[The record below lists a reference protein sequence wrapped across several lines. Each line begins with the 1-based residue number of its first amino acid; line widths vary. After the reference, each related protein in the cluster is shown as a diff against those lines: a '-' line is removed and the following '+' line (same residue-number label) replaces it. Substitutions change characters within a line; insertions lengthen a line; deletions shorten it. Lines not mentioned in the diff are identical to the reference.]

1 LTVRKSVGYDASLPI
16 HSPPHVKISHRI
28 RASSILGSKPTWF
41 LGTLSLIAV
50 LTGTLPAAATQI
62 SGLESPQSFLAD
74 PATNSYFISNVNG
87 DPGVRDNNGFI
98 TKLNGNA
105 EIIGFKFIQG
115 GQDNTT
121 LHAPKGMALIDN
133 TLYVADVDTL
143 RAFDKNT
150 GHSITNVT
158 FSAQT
163 STIPMSLVDIAVG
176 SRGLLYVS
184 DLTGNTIYQVDTG
197 HQHRVSVLVHDI
209 RLAGPSGI
217 AVHPKTGHV
226 ISVSWE
232 KGSIMD
238 ITPEGEVAELV
249 SNSFFTSRFQNL
261 SGVDFDRWGNMY
273 VSDLTAGKVWRMQP
287 NKKFQVIAEYLPS
300 PADIAVDR
308 VNNLI
313 LVPFLQA
320 NVAEVNGLEMPVGMR
335 GDSKKRT
342 LADYGFVAPPKTDA
356 GAAAPK

>member
-1 LTVRKSVGYDASLPI
+1 MKTSR
-16 HSPPHVKISHRI
+16 RI
-28 RASSILGSKPTWF
+28 LRSFVFGSKPSRAF
-41 LGTLSLIAV
+41 GTLALVAA
-50 LTGTLPAAATQI
+50 LAGTIPASATQI

-87 DPGVRDNNGFI
+87 EPGVRDNNGFI

-105 EIIGFKFIQG
+105 EIIGFKFITG
-115 GQDNTT
+115 GQNNTI
-121 LHAPKGMALIDN
+121 LHAPKGMALIEN
-133 TLYVADVDTL
+133 ALYVADVDTL

-150 GHSITNVT
+150 GHSIANVT
-158 FSAQT
+158 FSSQKSAV
-163 STIPMSLVDIAVG
+163 PMSLVDVAVG
-176 SRGLLYVS
+176 KQGLLYVS
-184 DLTGNTIYQVDTG
+184 DMGGNTIYVVDPG
-197 HQHRVSVLVHDI
+197 NEHRVSVLVHDP
-209 RLAGPSGI
+209 RLAGPAGL

-226 ISVSWE
+226 VSVSWE

-238 ITPEGEVAELV
+238 ITPEGEVTELV

-273 VSDLTAGKVWRMQP
+273 VSDLTAGKVWRMLP

-300 PADIAVDR
+300 PADIGVDR

-320 NVAEVNGLEMPVGMR
+320 NVAEVNGLELPVGMR

-342 LADYGFVAPPKTDA
+342 FADYGFVAPPKPDA
-356 GAAAPK
+356 GGSTAK